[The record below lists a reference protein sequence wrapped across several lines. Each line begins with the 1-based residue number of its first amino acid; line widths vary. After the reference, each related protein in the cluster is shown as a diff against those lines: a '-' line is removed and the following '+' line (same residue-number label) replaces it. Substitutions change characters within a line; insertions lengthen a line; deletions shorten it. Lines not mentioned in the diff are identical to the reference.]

1 MLFHLANSP
10 LECLISLRQVLTSSF
25 ESNKAVQIQN
35 NASLIYNYI
44 EDKEICHAFIH
55 KNGAK
60 IWFPC
65 EQSSPRSSDSALG
78 CSTTKLQRIL
88 WRAGQA
94 ISASQCNTRLG
105 YSRSVRMHYRQQTKH
120 SGENNNIVTNKW
132 LMSPGVRRRV
142 RRRRENKVNG
152 ARSFTSD
159 CKGNIKT
166 LDMRHYNTFEGS
178 VDAKGQCVENYYWI
192 SLLNKIMIN
201 LKESLFFQPN
211 SV

>member
-1 MLFHLANSP
+1 MHLF
-10 LECLISLRQVLTSSF
+10 IRMGR
-25 ESNKAVQIQN
+25 K
-35 NASLIYNYI
+35 
-44 EDKEICHAFIH
+44 
-55 KNGAK
+55 
-60 IWFPC
+60 
-65 EQSSPRSSDSALG
+65 SDSLASNRAPDLRIRRSDVLQQSCREFYG
-78 CSTTKLQRIL
+78 EPAKLFLRP
-88 WRAGQA
+88 
-94 ISASQCNTRLG
+94 NVTRVLDTLDPFECITD
-105 YSRSVRMHYRQQTKH
+105 SKLKH